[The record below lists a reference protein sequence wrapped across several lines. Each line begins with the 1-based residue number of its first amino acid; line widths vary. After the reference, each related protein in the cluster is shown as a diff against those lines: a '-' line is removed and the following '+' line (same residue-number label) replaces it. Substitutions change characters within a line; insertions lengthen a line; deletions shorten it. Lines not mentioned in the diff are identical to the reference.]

1 MRVLVIEDSEKLRRG
16 LEFAL
21 RKAGYAVD
29 VSGEGEEGLWFAQSN
44 DYDAIVLDLML
55 PGLNG
60 LKLLERLRKSGRDV
74 PVLILTVKT
83 DVSDCVAGLRA
94 GADDY
99 LAKPFA
105 IDELLARVEA
115 LVRRRYGAKRPRL
128 EAGGLELDTSARKV
142 THHGREIALT
152 AREYRLL
159 ELLMRRGGE
168 VVSRTEIEA
177 HIYADSTEVFSN
189 SVESAISVLR
199 RKLETSGLAPLIHT
213 RRGMGYVLK
222 AGVE

>member
-16 LEFAL
+16 LGFAL

-60 LKLLERLRKSGRDV
+60 LKLLERLRKAGRDV

-83 DVSDCVAGLRA
+83 DVPDRVAGLRA

-99 LAKPFA
+99 LTKPFA
-105 IDELLARVEA
+105 IDE
-115 LVRRRYGAKRPRL
+115 
-128 EAGGLELDTSARKV
+128 
-142 THHGREIALT
+142 
-152 AREYRLL
+152 
-159 ELLMRRGGE
+159 
-168 VVSRTEIEA
+168 
-177 HIYADSTEVFSN
+177 
-189 SVESAISVLR
+189 
-199 RKLETSGLAPLIHT
+199 
-213 RRGMGYVLK
+213 
-222 AGVE
+222 